1 MPGCCQRD
9 HPVHRP
15 ESQRVLRLCGGCAT
29 LQGELGMGFN
39 LHVALSKEVTKSQKY
54 IPF

>member
-1 MPGCCQRD
+1 L
-9 HPVHRP
+9 H
-15 ESQRVLRLCGGCAT
+15 LCGGCAT

-39 LHVALSKEVTKSQKY
+39 LHVTLSKEVTKSQKY